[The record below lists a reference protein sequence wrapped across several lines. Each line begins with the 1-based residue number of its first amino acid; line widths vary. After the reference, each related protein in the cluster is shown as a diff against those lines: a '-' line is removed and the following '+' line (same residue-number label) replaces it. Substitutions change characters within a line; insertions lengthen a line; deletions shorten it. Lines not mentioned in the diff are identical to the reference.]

1 MNKKIHLIK
10 IDTNGHELSIIKGLM
25 KFIKKDKPALIV
37 EENYDTS
44 KIMRLLKKYSYKGYY
59 YSINKKNFTLKRDS
73 NALNIYYLQ
82 KKHLIN

>member
-1 MNKKIHLIK
+1 
-10 IDTNGHELSIIKGLM
+10 M

-82 KKHLIN
+82 KKHLINFMAYGLFKSIGMCNNKVGI